1 RSSLPPVSSRYAL
14 LKMVSAGGGE
24 PPAED
29 ATPGVVEPPGG
40 GGAAL
45 GDWHNFTA
53 LLISLICDCSLFIC
67 AVRSAMELRT
77 SETSLPMLSTFA
89 VTPEMGVRRS
99 LRARSTE
106 SLTLLLNTLTVVF
119 ALLAASSAFCAST

>member
-1 RSSLPPVSSRYAL
+1 MA
-14 LKMVSAGGGE
+14 SAGGGG

-40 GGAAL
+40 GGAAV
-45 GDWHNFTA
+45 GDWHSLTA
-53 LLISLICDCSLFIC
+53 LLMSLICDCSLFIC

-89 VTPEMGVRRS
+89 VTPETGVSRS
-99 LRARSTE
+99 FSARSTE
-106 SLTLLLNTLTVVF
+106 SLTLLLITFTAVF
-119 ALLAASSAFCAST
+119 ALLAAS